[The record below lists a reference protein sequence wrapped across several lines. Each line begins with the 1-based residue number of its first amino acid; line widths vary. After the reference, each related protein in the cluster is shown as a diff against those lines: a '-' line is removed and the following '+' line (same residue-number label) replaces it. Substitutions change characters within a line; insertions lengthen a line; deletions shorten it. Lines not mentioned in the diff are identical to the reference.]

1 MMAHP
6 FMPMTNEILKILTRL
21 TKNSDQNIKS
31 PELPDVFVSQ
41 ELKSVLEL
49 NPQRSETN
57 EYDIRTYN
65 RS

>member
-1 MMAHP
+1 
-6 FMPMTNEILKILTRL
+6 MTNEILKILTRL